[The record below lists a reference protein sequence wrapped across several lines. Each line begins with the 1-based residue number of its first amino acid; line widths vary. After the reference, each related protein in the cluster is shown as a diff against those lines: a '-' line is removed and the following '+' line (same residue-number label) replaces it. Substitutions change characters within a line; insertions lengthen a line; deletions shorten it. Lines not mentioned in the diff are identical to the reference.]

1 LQRAR
6 RPERRGGLGGQ
17 NALVREWLV
26 AGGLVESPDGL
37 LLVQNRR
44 RDGSL
49 DWSPP
54 GGVIEVSGGETVP
67 RGLTREVGEET
78 GLVVDGWAGPV
89 YQVEAVAERLGWVLR
104 VEVHLA
110 TSYSGQLAV
119 NDPDGIVVDARF
131 VPWDEAELHLG
142 GSRRWVAEPLV
153 AWLAERTPT
162 RAGASGASTT
172 TDPES
177 RSYRYRLEGD
187 DAGRL
192 EVVRL

>member
-1 LQRAR
+1 
-6 RPERRGGLGGQ
+6 
-17 NALVREWLV
+17 
-26 AGGLVESPDGL
+26 
-37 LLVQNRR
+37 
-44 RDGSL
+44 
-49 DWSPP
+49 
-54 GGVIEVSGGETVP
+54 
-67 RGLTREVGEET
+67 
-78 GLVVDGWAGPV
+78 V

-110 TSYSGQLAV
+110 TSYSGELAV

-131 VPWDEAELHLG
+131 VPWHAAELHLD

-153 AWLAERTPT
+153 AWLAERMPT
-162 RAGASGASTT
+162 REASEAGASTT
-172 TDPES
+172 RDKES

>member
-1 LQRAR
+1 
-6 RPERRGGLGGQ
+6 
-17 NALVREWLV
+17 LVREWLV

-54 GGVIEVSGGETVP
+54 GGVIDVSGGETV
-67 RGLTREVGEET
+67 RCGLTREVGEET
-78 GLVVDGWAGPV
+78 GLVVDRWAGPV

-110 TSYSGQLAV
+110 TSYSGELAV

-131 VPWDEAELHLG
+131 VPWDAAVLHLD

-153 AWLAERTPT
+153 AWLAERMPT
-162 RAGASGASTT
+162 LEASEAGASTT
-172 TDPES
+172 RDKES

>member
-1 LQRAR
+1 M
-6 RPERRGGLGGQ
+6 
-17 NALVREWLV
+17 REWLV
-26 AGGLVESPDGL
+26 AGGLVESRDGL

-54 GGVIEVSGGETVP
+54 GGVIDVSGGESV
-67 RGLTREVGEET
+67 RAGLTREVDEET
-78 GLVVDGWAGPV
+78 GLVVDEWAGPV
-89 YQVEAVAERLGWVLR
+89 YEVEASAERLGWLLR

-110 TSYSGQLAV
+110 ISYSGELAV

-131 VPWDEAELHLG
+131 VHWDAAERRPAREAREAQEAGLG
-142 GSRRWVAEPLV
+142 GSPA
-153 AWLAERTPT
+153 
-162 RAGASGASTT
+162 RAGHRPPKV
-172 TDPES
+172 D

-187 DAGRL
+187 DARRL

>member
-1 LQRAR
+1 M
-6 RPERRGGLGGQ
+6 
-17 NALVREWLV
+17 
-26 AGGLVESPDGL
+26 AGGLVENQDGL

-54 GGVIEVSGGETVP
+54 GGVIDVSGGEPV
-67 RGLTREVGEET
+67 RGGLSREVDEET
-78 GLVVDGWAGPV
+78 GLVVDEWTGPV
-89 YQVEAVAERLGWVLR
+89 YQVEARAERLGWLLR

-110 TSYSGQLAV
+110 LSYSGELAL

-131 VPWDEAELHLG
+131 VPWDAAELHLEG
-142 GSRRWVAEPLV
+142 CRPWVAEPLV
-153 AWLAERTPT
+153 AWLAERQPGGQAVPREGQT
-162 RAGASGASTT
+162 RTAGSGPAPAWEAGPGPGRE
-172 TDPES
+172 D

-187 DAGRL
+187 DARRL

>member
-1 LQRAR
+1 M
-6 RPERRGGLGGQ
+6 
-17 NALVREWLV
+17 REWLV
-26 AGGLVESPDGL
+26 AGGLVENHDGL

-54 GGVIEVSGGETVP
+54 GGVIDVGGGESV
-67 RGLTREVGEET
+67 RAGLTREVDEET
-78 GLVVDGWAGPV
+78 GLLVEEWAGPV
-89 YQVEAVAERLGWVLR
+89 YQVEALAERLGWLLR

-110 TSYSGQLAV
+110 VSYSGELAL

-131 VPWDEAELHLG
+131 VPWDAAELHLEG
-142 GSRRWVAEPLV
+142 CRRWVAEPLV
-153 AWLAERTPT
+153 AWLSEWRPAREAGSRTG
-162 RAGASGASTT
+162 RAREAGSTT
-172 TDPES
+172 GPAREAGPSTGPGEGD

>member
-1 LQRAR
+1 
-6 RPERRGGLGGQ
+6 
-17 NALVREWLV
+17 VREWLV
-26 AGGLVESPDGL
+26 AGGLVESHDGL

-54 GGVIEVSGGETVP
+54 GGVIDVSGGESV
-67 RGLTREVGEET
+67 RAGLTREVDEET
-78 GLVVDGWAGPV
+78 GLVVDEWAGPV
-89 YQVEAVAERLGWVLR
+89 YEVEASAERLGWLLR

-110 TSYSGQLAV
+110 ISYSGELAV

-131 VPWDEAELHLG
+131 VHWDAAELHLEG
-142 GSRRWVAEPLV
+142 CRRWVAEPLV
-153 AWLAERTPT
+153 AWLAERRPAREAREAQEAGLGGSPA
-162 RAGASGASTT
+162 RAGHRPPKV
-172 TDPES
+172 D

-187 DAGRL
+187 DARRL